1 MLSLSGVQ
9 KVDNYSHIND
19 RTMNDEA
26 YVVEK
31 GEFISIMGDP
41 DAIKLMIMNNLG
53 LIDKVSSFNAF
64 EGETRST
71 SRRKNAININKRNNI
86 GIAKKPGKLLL
97 HLSALENVMFP
108 MAYYKTGYNLKDRA
122 VTLLNMVGL
131 KDMMDY
137 RPYQLTI
144 EEQIRV
150 SIAQALIDSPEFLI
164 IDDLFEKIDSALLEN
179 ILELLKEI
187 NEKGQTILF
196 ITNNF
201 ESGSNVG
208 TVVYFKKI
216 NMKSNM
222 MSFEL

>member
-1 MLSLSGVQ
+1 
-9 KVDNYSHIND
+9 
-19 RTMNDEA
+19 
-26 YVVEK
+26 
-31 GEFISIMGDP
+31 
-41 DAIKLMIMNNLG
+41 
-53 LIDKVSSFNAF
+53 
-64 EGETRST
+64 
-71 SRRKNAININKRNNI
+71 
-86 GIAKKPGKLLL
+86 
-97 HLSALENVMFP
+97 MFP
-108 MAYYKTGYNLKDRA
+108 MAYYKTRYNLKDRA

-150 SIAQALIDSPEFLI
+150 SIAQALIDSPEYLI
-164 IDDLFEKIDSALLEN
+164 IDDLFEKTDSAILEN
-179 ILELLKEI
+179 IIELLKEL

-201 ESGSNVG
+201 ESGSKVG
-208 TVVYFKKI
+208 TVVYFKNL